1 MNNTV
6 TLSALITRLAKV
18 ANTDTN
24 TSRRFLRSFFGAIE
38 KEVAAGETVEIKG
51 IGIFRRSDDPT
62 FGTPGQVQF
71 IPDRD
76 FASDINAPFA
86 MFDAVEL
93 ADGVTFDDSDEAA
106 PAPAPMP
113 EPVREPEQE
122 TISEPKPTPE
132 PAPEPTPEPAPEP
145 ESDPEPEPAP
155 EPKPAPAPAPKPA
168 PKPEPAPKA
177 PLRWPEDE
185 EEEEE
190 EEDKEEEVHHLDDND
205 DHRRHGLPLWFW
217 IVIALILATGGVAGY
232 FAAVYDTPLPDDVT
246 ESEAVPA
253 DSIESPIEE
262 IQVSEL
268 NDGAPAEA
276 PEAKPAQE
284 ANAPETPA
292 PRPETSRP
300 AETKPAPKPAA
311 QAPVYDTVTVSL
323 AKLAKK
329 HYGNSNFWV
338 FIYKANEDKLGNPD
352 HINAGTK
359 VLIPAKESFQGAT
372 IEETKAKAKAL
383 NKEIFNKYKR

>member
-18 ANTDTN
+18 ANTDIN

-62 FGTPGQVQF
+62 FGTPGQLQF

-76 FASDINAPFA
+76 FASEVNAPFA

-93 ADGVTFDDSDEAA
+93 ADGVTFDDDNAA
-106 PAPAPMP
+106 
-113 EPVREPEQE
+113 
-122 TISEPKPTPE
+122 PE
-132 PAPEPTPEPAPEP
+132 PAPQPEPAPDPEPEPVAEPESTPAPEP
-145 ESDPEPEPAP
+145 EPEPEPAP
-155 EPKPAPAPAPKPA
+155 TPAPTPAPEPKPEPK
-168 PKPEPAPKA
+168 PAPKA

-185 EEEEE
+185 EEDEEDDDNEEE
-190 EEDKEEEVHHLDDND
+190 IHHSDEYDDSN
-205 DHRRHGLPLWFW
+205 RRHGLPLWFW
-217 IVIALILATGGVAGY
+217 IVIALILATGGIAGY
-232 FAAVYDTPLPDDVT
+232 FAAVYDTPLPDAT
-246 ESEAVPA
+246 EEETLPA

-268 NDGAPAEA
+268 NDGATA
-276 PEAKPAQE
+276 EAKPAQE
-284 ANAPETPA
+284 AGAQETPTPKPETPK
-292 PRPETSRP
+292 P
-300 AETKPAPKPAA
+300 AETRPAPKPAA